1 MYLINFR
8 FVAQEAALEYVIV
21 DLKPPNVHTKYKRGW
36 RDGLDRHI
44 MHAHA
49 DVAYLTNLDLMEQK
63 HVNGVKEY

>member
-1 MYLINFR
+1 M
-8 FVAQEAALEYVIV
+8 
-21 DLKPPNVHTKYKRGW
+21 KPPNVHTKYKRGW